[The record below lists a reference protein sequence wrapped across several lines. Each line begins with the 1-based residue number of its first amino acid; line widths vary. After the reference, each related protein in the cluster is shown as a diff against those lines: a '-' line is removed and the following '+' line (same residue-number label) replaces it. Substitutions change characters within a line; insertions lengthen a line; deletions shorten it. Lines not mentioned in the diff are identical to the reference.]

1 MIMEDVIE
9 RMRSRDV
16 SIAVVNAQR
25 RRGGDATAFRI
36 GFESPQARTAMQVA
50 ERLANLF
57 VQEDLE
63 DRELMADSTNQFLQA
78 QLEDARRR
86 LVEHEKKLEDFRL
99 RNAGRLPSQ
108 VQANLQMMQS
118 AQGRLQS
125 LAENANR
132 DRDRLMSIEQLLAE
146 APPAPPAVV
155 AVSGDTN
162 PGQVPATPAQQLAMA
177 QASLRNLE
185 LRLTPQHPDVIRTKR
200 IIAELEAKVTA
211 TAGDTPA
218 PQGET
223 TAIAARPALSVARA
237 ADLRLQAEE
246 IRRRLESYKGE
257 QVRLEGLMSGYS
269 GRLESTPALES
280 ELSELMRDYS
290 TLQEAYT
297 ALLKK
302 SEESKIA
309 VNLERRQIGQ
319 QFRIIDSPR
328 LPERPISPNR
338 TRLNL
343 MGLLAGL
350 ALGVG
355 LVAFLEYRDTTVKTD
370 DDVLISLS
378 LPVLAVIPAMVT
390 ERERSARRRR
400 LLVTVAASAVVALA
414 GAAVAAWQ
422 LGLLD
427 RWVP

>member
-9 RMRSRDV
+9 RMRTRDV
-16 SIAVVNAQR
+16 SINVVTNR
-25 RRGGDATAFRI
+25 RRGASDATSFRI
-36 GFESPQARTAMQVA
+36 GFESPQPRMAVQVA

-57 VQEDLE
+57 VQENLE

-108 VQANLQMMQS
+108 MQSNLQMMQAS
-118 AQGRLQS
+118 QTQLQT

-132 DRDRLMSIEQLLAE
+132 DRDRLMAIEQLIAE
-146 APPAPPAVV
+146 SPASTPPVV
-155 AVSGDTN
+155 KAADGSIAE
-162 PGQVPATPAQQLAMA
+162 ATPAQQLELAK
-177 QASLRNLE
+177 ASLRNLE
-185 LRLTPQHPDVIRTKR
+185 LRLKPEHPDVVRTKR
-200 IIAELEAKVTA
+200 VIEELEAKVAAEPQPLAPAPAAAVAGKTA
-211 TAGDTPA
+211 TLTP
-218 PQGET
+218 GR
-223 TAIAARPALSVARA
+223 IG
-237 ADLRLQAEE
+237 DLRLQAEE
-246 IRRRLESYKGE
+246 IRRRLDSYKSE
-257 QVRLEGLMSGYS
+257 QARLQQVMSGYT
-269 GRLESTPALES
+269 GRLEATPGLES

-290 TLQEAYT
+290 TLQESYT
-297 ALLKK
+297 TLLKK

-338 TRLNL
+338 QRINL

-350 ALGVG
+350 GLGVG

-370 DDVLISLS
+370 EDIVLSLA

-390 ERERSARRRR
+390 RHEVRRRRR
-400 LLVTVAASAVVALA
+400 LITGLSASVAVGALVVAA
-414 GAAVAAWQ
+414 AAWK
-422 LGLLD
+422 LGIID
-427 RWVP
+427 RLVH